1 MLVSRTQSTTVAKGS
16 ALKCCLDTF
25 ALSSAPL
32 FASTAYEFSTGLGR
46 FWQCGPVNFPSTCVL
61 LLPPP
66 VTWGWEFRDCNHHL
80 SPAVTSL
87 VGSPLCVLNQCCLC
101 WRESFNVST
110 FLGEQLIACLIDWF
124 QAASAVIEQYHESL
138 QRLHPVVYGVWGG
151 SQGTEG
157 SSDVIKG

>member
-25 ALSSAPL
+25 ALSSAPF
-32 FASTAYEFSTGLGR
+32 FASTVYEFSTGLGR

-87 VGSPLCVLNQCCLC
+87 VGSPLCVLNQCCFC

-110 FLGEQLIACLIDWF
+110 FLGEQLIACSLRAHCLTRMSSSNFDALRKASL
-124 QAASAVIEQYHESL
+124 AADLPQKKHVSVE
-138 QRLHPVVYGVWGG
+138 
-151 SQGTEG
+151 
-157 SSDVIKG
+157 